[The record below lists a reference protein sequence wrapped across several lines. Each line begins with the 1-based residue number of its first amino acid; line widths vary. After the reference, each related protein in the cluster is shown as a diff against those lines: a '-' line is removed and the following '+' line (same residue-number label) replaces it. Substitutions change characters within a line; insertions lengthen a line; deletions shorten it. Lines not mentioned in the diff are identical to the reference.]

1 MSPAKK
7 TSLSPAKKT
16 SLSPAKKTSLSP
28 AKKTSMSPARK
39 VSLSPARSVS
49 ASKKIMSSRRAKQVG
64 IAGAVVGVAA
74 AGLATAFA
82 LERALVRREVNAP
95 GDPHKDEEFLDQPVD
110 EELRVT
116 AADGTELHVE
126 IVEPLEENDKP
137 TIVFVHGFALDMGT
151 FYFQRQVLTER
162 GDQRLV
168 FYDQPGHGRSSRL
181 KSGNYDI
188 AALGKSLAAVLDAA
202 VPTGHIILVGHSMG
216 GMTIM
221 AFAEQYPEWFGKR
234 VTGVV
239 LMSTSAGLIDKTKLG
254 LPSLVARASAPFF
267 PLWSRAARLGGGAV
281 DRARVVSSD
290 LAWLITRRYGFGE
303 AKPSPSLVTFV
314 EHMNSKTP
322 VETLTKYLHTLYT
335 HNRFPALSVLK
346 GVPVL
351 VLVGTRDYLTPVT
364 HSEEILRHLPEAE
377 LVKIDN
383 SGHVVMLEKADEV
396 NEALLPFLDRIS

>member
-1 MSPAKK
+1 MSKGP
-7 TSLSPAKKT
+7 
-16 SLSPAKKTSLSP
+16 
-28 AKKTSMSPARK
+28 
-39 VSLSPARSVS
+39 
-49 ASKKIMSSRRAKQVG
+49 SKRAKQVG
-64 IAGAVVGVAA
+64 IAGAAVGVLA

-82 LERALVRREVNAP
+82 VERVLVRRSVNAP
-95 GDPHKDEEFLDQPVD
+95 GDPHVDEPFGDQPFD
-110 EELRVT
+110 SEMTVT

-126 IVEPLEENDKP
+126 IVEPAGSEAKP

-151 FYFQRQVLTER
+151 FYFQRQALTEQ
-162 GDQRLV
+162 GEHRLV

-181 KSGNYDI
+181 QSGEYDI

-202 VPTGHIILVGHSMG
+202 VPEGHIILVGHSMG

-254 LPSLVARASAPFF
+254 LPTLVARASAPFF
-267 PLWSRAARLGGGAV
+267 PLWGKAANLGGSTI

-290 LAWLITRRYGFGE
+290 LAWLLTRRYGFGE
-303 AKPSPSLVTFV
+303 PKPSPSLVTFV
-314 EHMNSKTP
+314 EHMNSKTS

-335 HNRFPALSVLK
+335 HNRFPALSALR

-351 VLVGTRDYLTPVT
+351 VIVGTRDYLTPVT

-377 LVKIDN
+377 LIKVDN

-396 NEALLPFLDRIS
+396 NAALLPFLEKIS

>member
-1 MSPAKK
+1 MSPAKV
-7 TSLSPAKKT
+7 P
-16 SLSPAKKTSLSP
+16 
-28 AKKTSMSPARK
+28 
-39 VSLSPARSVS
+39 
-49 ASKKIMSSRRAKQVG
+49 SRRAKQVG
-64 IAGAVVGVAA
+64 LAGAAVGVLA

-82 LERALVRREVNAP
+82 VERVLVRRSVQAP
-95 GDPHKDEEFLDQPVD
+95 GDPHVDEPFGDQPFD
-110 EELRVT
+110 RERTIT

-126 IVEPLEENDKP
+126 IVEPRTPGDKP

-151 FYFQRQVLTER
+151 FYFQRKVLAER
-162 GDQRLV
+162 GDHRLV

-181 KSGNYDI
+181 QSGEYDI
-188 AALGKSLAAVLDAA
+188 AALGKSLAAVLNAA
-202 VPTGHIILVGHSMG
+202 VPDGHIILVGHSMG

-254 LPSLVARASAPFF
+254 LPTLVARASAPFF
-267 PLWSRAARLGGGAV
+267 PLWGRAAHLGGTTI

-290 LAWLITRRYGFGE
+290 LAWLLTRRYGFGE
-303 AKPSPSLVTFV
+303 PKPSPSLVTFV
-314 EHMNSKTP
+314 ETMNSKTS

-335 HNRFPALSVLK
+335 HNRFPALSALR

-351 VLVGTRDYLTPVT
+351 VIVGTRDYLTPVN
-364 HSEEILRHLPEAE
+364 HSEEILKHLPEAE
-377 LVKIDN
+377 LIKVDN

-396 NEALLPFLDRIS
+396 NAALLPFLERIS